1 MTMEG
6 IINAKIPREIRL
18 AIETHAKH
26 ERISLGAA
34 TRHFLSIGIENHKAA
49 IA

>member
-1 MTMEG
+1 MRLDGE
-6 IINAKIPREIRL
+6 INAKVPLETRT
-18 AIETHAKH
+18 AIENYAKR
-26 ERISLGAA
+26 ERLSLGAA